1 MRSSQDLTA
10 RARIRD
16 EALRLFAEH
25 GPDAVSVR
33 QVAAAA
39 GVSAALVIRHYS
51 ARDGLIAAVDDHV
64 VHVIETLLAQLTEPG
79 GSDARLTSLA
89 AAVTAQLPP
98 GSPVPGYLGRMLTGG
113 GPAGAALF
121 GRLYALSQ
129 QALARMVAEGQAAA
143 GDDAAVRAAFLLV
156 NDLAV
161 LILRDRLSDVLGAD
175 PLSEAGLR
183 RWGGEVELIYGHG
196 LGARPA
202 DTA

>member
-1 MRSSQDLTA
+1 MRSSEDLTA

-79 GSDARLTSLA
+79 GGDAPLTSLA

-121 GRLYALSQ
+121 ARLYALSQ

-183 RWGGEVELIYGHG
+183 RWGGEVELIYGRG

-202 DTA
+202 DTP

>member
-1 MRSSQDLTA
+1 MRSSEDLTA

-16 EALRLFAEH
+16 QALALFAER
-25 GPDAVSVR
+25 GPDAVTVR

-51 ARDGLIAAVDDHV
+51 SRAGLIAAVDDHV
-64 VHVIETLLAQLTEPG
+64 VRVIETLLAQLTEPG
-79 GSDARLTSLA
+79 DDGTRLTSLA
-89 AAVTAQLPP
+89 AAVAAHLPP

-121 GRLYALSQ
+121 ARLYALSQ
-129 QALARMVAEGQAAA
+129 HALARLVTAGQAAA

-156 NDLAV
+156 NDLAM

-175 PLSEAGLR
+175 PLSGAGLR
-183 RWGGEVELIYGHG
+183 RWGAEVELIYARG
-196 LGARPA
+196 LGAQSA